1 MKSIDP
7 FRPSPDEDLGRLLRE
22 EMSGPDP
29 DGFLDRLSHHLA
41 RLPAQPSQWDVLAHW
56 ARPRVMAAAVAAAF
70 LLGVA
75 LYTNWAEHDVEPTT
89 IAGIPAAA
97 IMAPMGDVGA
107 ITYAILEGR

>member
-7 FRPSPDEDLGRLLRE
+7 FRPSPDEELGRLLRE

-41 RLPAQPSQWDVLAHW
+41 RFPAQPSQWDVLAQW

-75 LYTNWAEHDVEPTT
+75 LYSNWVTHGGEPTT
-89 IAGIPAAA
+89 TAGIPAAA
-97 IMAPMGDVGA
+97 IMAPPGDAGP